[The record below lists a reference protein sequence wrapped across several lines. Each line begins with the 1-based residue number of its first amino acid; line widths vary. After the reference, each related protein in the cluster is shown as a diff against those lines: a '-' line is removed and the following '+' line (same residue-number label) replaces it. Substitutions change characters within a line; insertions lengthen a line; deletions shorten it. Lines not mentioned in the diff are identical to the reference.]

1 VEKDIEKE
9 AQYLLNE
16 MRNEEQTFLKSM
28 KRLEYKQKLVAEKS
42 KIITEMD
49 KEKKRHKEKMDLL
62 KKSIHQLEKN
72 IL

>member
-16 MRNEEQTFLKSM
+16 MRNEEETFLKSM

>member
-72 IL
+72 VL

>member
-16 MRNEEQTFLKSM
+16 MRNEEETFLKSM
-28 KRLEYKQKLVAEKS
+28 KKLEYKQKLVAEKS

>member
-16 MRNEEQTFLKSM
+16 MRNEEETFLKSM
-28 KRLEYKQKLVAEKS
+28 KKLEYKQKLVVEKS
-42 KIITEMD
+42 KIITEID

>member
-16 MRNEEQTFLKSM
+16 MRNEEETFLKSM
-28 KRLEYKQKLVAEKS
+28 KKLEYKQKLVAEKS
-42 KIITEMD
+42 KIITEID